1 MAKRW
6 LRLMTELSSRKW
18 VCRLVGTFAQS
29 GASRY
34 IIPTFIRTYR
44 IAAEEAEQDWR
55 QYPSLNAFF
64 TRRLKAGARPIHMA
78 SDVMISPVDALITY
92 NGPISAGTLL
102 NIKGQDYMLKELL
115 NFSPRLEKYTH
126 GHAFVLYLSPTDYH
140 RIHAPVTGSLV
151 EKEHVKGKVYPV
163 NEFGLTHMRSVL
175 SRNERK
181 IAYISHEHGEIALV
195 KVGAMNVSSIR
206 YSDEDAN
213 TWTAGDE
220 LAYFEFGSTVV
231 LLTENGTFSPDP
243 ALQLGERVK
252 MGEPLGHF
260 KSDKPDS

>member
-18 VCRLVGTFAQS
+18 VCRLMGAFAQS
-29 GASRY
+29 GASRRM
-34 IIPTFIRTYR
+34 IPTFIRVYQ

-64 TRRLKAGARPIHMA
+64 TRRLKAGARPVHTA
-78 SDVMISPVDALITY
+78 QDVMVSPVDALITY
-92 NGPISAGTLL
+92 NGEVTAGTLL
-102 NIKGQDYMLKELL
+102 NVKGQDYTLEELL

-140 RIHAPVTGSLV
+140 RIHAPVTGNLV

-163 NEFGLTHMRSVL
+163 NEFGLTHMRTVL

-181 IAYISHEHGEIALV
+181 IAYISHEYGEIALV

-213 TWTAGDE
+213 AWTAGDE

-231 LLTENGTFSPDP
+231 LLTESGTFSPNPSLHQGD
-243 ALQLGERVK
+243 RVK
-252 MGEPLGHF
+252 MGEALGHF
-260 KSDKPDS
+260 KSDKPGS